1 MLRLHYYYGEYEA
14 ALGYADRAWA
24 VLPAFQ
30 GQVAEWEFMFYCA
43 LARAAHAAT
52 PAGDIENI
60 RSKLLKSV
68 EDLLGRFEVWAT
80 AGAANFAHKRDL
92 IRAEL
97 LRARG
102 GDRAQAAAAFETALE
117 SAAPSGFVQDHALAY
132 ERAAL
137 FHQTGGDA
145 AKASAHFDRAA
156 ALYQQ
161 WEAFAKAD
169 AIIRREA
176 L

>member
-1 MLRLHYYYGEYEA
+1 
-14 ALGYADRAWA
+14 
-24 VLPAFQ
+24 
-30 GQVAEWEFMFYCA
+30 VAEWEFVFYCA
-43 LARAAHAAT
+43 LASAARATALN
-52 PAGDIENI
+52 GDAENI
-60 RSKLLKSV
+60 RSKLLDSV
-68 EDLLGRFEVWAT
+68 EDLLGRFENWAA

-97 LRARG
+97 LHARG
-102 GDRAQAAAAFETALE
+102 SDRALAATAFETALQ
-117 SAAPSGFVQDHALAY
+117 SAAPSGFVQDHALAH

-156 ALYQQ
+156 ALYRQ

-169 AIIRREA
+169 AITRRNA
-176 L
+176 F